1 MEFFITTLI
10 AVATMLVY
18 AVPGYISV
26 KAKLIKPESIS
37 AFAVVLMYVC
47 SPCLTVY
54 SVNAVPVYT
63 KELIIQIVGFFF
75 ISMAAQ
81 AIMLGLAF
89 LILRKKYDDVKYRVY
104 TVATSFGNCAFMGV
118 PLLQELFPGNP
129 NVTILSVSYLLGM
142 NIFGW
147 TIGSAIITRDKKY
160 IKPWKAIVNPAAI
173 AMIICLPL
181 FFTTWR
187 LPEKV
192 ADIFTLLGKMS
203 TPMCMLIMGM
213 RLATVKPKSLFCTPS
228 QYAIVFVKQM
238 IFPFIGMLLIWFLPF
253 EQYVKYSMFILCA
266 APVASVVLNF
276 AEMLGEGQENA
287 ANLVLLGTVF
297 SVATL
302 PVMTLI
308 LQAIGGAA

>member
-1 MEFFITTLI
+1 MQYFITTLI

-18 AVPGYISV
+18 AVPGFAAV

-37 AFAVVLMYVC
+37 AFAVILMYVC

-54 SVNAVPVYT
+54 SVNEVPVYT
-63 KELIIQIVGFFF
+63 TDLILQIVGFFL
-75 ISMAAQ
+75 ISLAAQ

-89 LILRKKYDDVKYRVY
+89 LVLRKKYDDVKYRVY
-104 TVATSFGNCAFMGV
+104 NVATSFGNCAFMGV
-118 PLLQELFPGNP
+118 PLLQAIFPDNP

-147 TIGSAIITRDKKY
+147 TIASAMITRDKKH
-160 IKPWKAIVNPAAI
+160 IKPWKAILNPAAI
-173 AMIICLPL
+173 AMIICIPF
-181 FFTTWR
+181 FFTEWR
-187 LPEKV
+187 LPAKV
-192 ADIFTLLGKMS
+192 ADIFTLMGKMS

-228 QYAIVFVKQM
+228 QYVIVVVKQL
-238 IFPFIGMLLIWFLPF
+238 IFPFIGLLLIWFLPF
-253 EQYVKYSMFILCA
+253 DTYVKYSMFILSA
-266 APVASVVLNF
+266 APIASVVLNF

-287 ANLVLLGTVF
+287 ANLVLLGTV
-297 SVATL
+297 SSIVTL

-308 LQAIGGAA
+308 LTAIGGTA

>member
-89 LILRKKYDDVKYRVY
+89 LILRKKYDDVKYRVF

-118 PLLQELFPGNP
+118 PLLQDLFPGNP

-192 ADIFTLLGKMS
+192 ADIFTRPQLCRNARRRSGKRRQPRS
-203 TPMCMLIMGM
+203 SRHRIQRGYPARNDSYFAGD
-213 RLATVKPKSLFCTPS
+213 RRRGV
-228 QYAIVFVKQM
+228 IVL
-238 IFPFIGMLLIWFLPF
+238 PLRRAFL
-253 EQYVKYSMFILCA
+253 
-266 APVASVVLNF
+266 
-276 AEMLGEGQENA
+276 
-287 ANLVLLGTVF
+287 
-297 SVATL
+297 
-302 PVMTLI
+302 
-308 LQAIGGAA
+308 